1 MFEPLDQRVFGPP
14 KAMTIDEYDP
24 GEKRGL
30 LEGRMQAG
38 EDQGMG

>member
-14 KAMTIDEYDP
+14 KAITTDDP
-24 GEKRGL
+24 REKRGL
-30 LEGRMQAG
+30 LEAKMQAG